1 MFFKNLKVYRLSAPW
16 KLHGDQLEEC
26 LAKQAFQPGNNLE
39 MQSLGWVPPRENG
52 GLAHVVNGQILL
64 SLRAEKKLLPASVV
78 NQVAKAR
85 AQEIEEQQGYK
96 PGRKQMKEIKE
107 RVTDELLPRAFSIYH
122 DTRVW
127 IDPVNNWLV
136 IDAAASAKADE
147 VIGLLAKSIDP
158 FPLENL
164 YVVQSPT
171 SAMTG
176 WLAEDEAPAN
186 FSIDQ
191 DTELRSSGE
200 SGAAIRYVKHS
211 IDAEDVRRH
220 TQAGKQCTRLAMTW
234 ADRISFVLT
243 EGLDIKRVAPLDVVK
258 ESADATS
265 KNDDE
270 KFDSDMALMTGELAK
285 LLAELVD
292 ALGGERKL
300 PGEEASSSHP
310 PKVGDDGCDIPS
322 AVKSDNFVSAGVV
335 PAQLYQTDVIIAGPT
350 GRGKNFLMRDLLNS
364 VNAEEKREPSNGCII
379 PMKDKQIGDS
389 ESLSSVLRGLTR
401 VQPGKDDQ

>member
-1 MFFKNLKVYRLSAPW
+1 MWFKNLKIYRLSSPW
-16 KLHGDQLEEC
+16 TLIGEPLEET
-26 LAKQAFQPGNNLE
+26 LARHAYQSGNNLE

-52 GLAHVVNGQILL
+52 RLAHVVNGQILL
-64 SLRAEKKLLPASVV
+64 SLRAEKKLLPGTVV

-107 RVTDELLPRAFSIYH
+107 RVTDELLPRAFSVYR

-127 IDPVNNWLV
+127 IDTQNHWLV

-147 VIGLLAKSIDP
+147 VIGLLAKTVDP

-164 YVVQSPT
+164 YVAQSPA

-176 WLAEDEAPAN
+176 WLAEDQAPVN

-211 IDAEDVRRH
+211 IDADDVRRH
-220 TQAGKQCTRLAMTW
+220 IQSGKQCTRLAMTW

-243 EGLDIKRVAPLDVVK
+243 EGLDIKRVAPLDVLK
-258 ESADATS
+258 EGNEGMAA
-265 KNDDE
+265 NDDE
-270 KFDSDMALMTGELAK
+270 KFDSDMMLMTGELAK
-285 LLAELVD
+285 MMAELVD
-292 ALGGERKL
+292 ALGGEK
-300 PGEEASSSHP
+300 
-310 PKVGDDGCDIPS
+310 KV
-322 AVKSDNFVSAGVV
+322 
-335 PAQLYQTDVIIAGPT
+335 
-350 GRGKNFLMRDLLNS
+350 
-364 VNAEEKREPSNGCII
+364 
-379 PMKDKQIGDS
+379 
-389 ESLSSVLRGLTR
+389 
-401 VQPGKDDQ
+401 